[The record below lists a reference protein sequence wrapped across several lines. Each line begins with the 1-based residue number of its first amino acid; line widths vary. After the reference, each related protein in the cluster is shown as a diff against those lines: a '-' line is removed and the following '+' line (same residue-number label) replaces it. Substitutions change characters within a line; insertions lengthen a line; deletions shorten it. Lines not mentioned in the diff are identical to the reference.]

1 MLATI
6 ETVEIM
12 DQAERLAQ
20 EIIQSEVG
28 LHYLDSLRKMNLD
41 PVAQEKIQTFKSM
54 KDSYEEVQRF
64 GRYHPDYKTVTKAT
78 REAKREMD
86 LHPSIIV
93 YKQAENSLQQLL
105 DEISMLLG
113 HSVSPHIKV
122 PTGNPFFESSCG
134 GGCGSGGSCGCS

>member
-12 DQAERLAQ
+12 DHAERLAQ

-28 LHYLDSLRKMNLD
+28 LHYLDSLKKMRLD
-41 PVAQEKIQTFKSM
+41 QAAQEKIQTFNSM

-64 GRYHPDYKTVTKAT
+64 GRYHPDYRTVTKAI

-86 LHPSIIV
+86 LHPSIIE
-93 YKQAENSLQQLL
+93 YKQAENNLQQLL
-105 DEISMLLG
+105 DEVSVLIG